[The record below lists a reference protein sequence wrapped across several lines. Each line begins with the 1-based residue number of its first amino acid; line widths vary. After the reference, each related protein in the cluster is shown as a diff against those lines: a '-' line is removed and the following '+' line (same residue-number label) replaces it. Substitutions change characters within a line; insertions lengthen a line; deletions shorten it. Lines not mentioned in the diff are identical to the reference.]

1 MKNNDLT
8 GWECD
13 TAVELAVSNFVT
25 EINKQFDMKE
35 FEQPLSNLMHDSL
48 LGTFCAIFFIGVVII
63 LNMFHKQN
71 KEQSRVKDERISK
84 LYRACRG
91 NH

>member
-8 GWECD
+8 GWQED
-13 TAVELAVSNFVT
+13 AAIELAVNNYVT

-48 LGTFCAIFFIGVVII
+48 LGTFCAIFFYWRCNYFEYV
-63 LNMFHKQN
+63 
-71 KEQSRVKDERISK
+71 S
-84 LYRACRG
+84 
-91 NH
+91 